1 MNSNTIKKV
10 HNPVVISSEQID
22 LLRRTICK
30 GATEDELK
38 INGTEIRRQKNLQG
52 LI

>member
-10 HNPVVISSEQID
+10 HYPFGISPEQID

-38 INGTEIRRQKNLQG
+38 MFLWQW
-52 LI
+52 